1 MVWDVRN
8 MGAGK
13 LRKSKSM
20 SGFANNLKAKTK
32 TFIKFKIPLLTLG

>member
-13 LRKSKSM
+13 LRRSKSM
-20 SGFANNLKAKTK
+20 SGFANNLKAKT
-32 TFIKFKIPLLTLG
+32 GAEM